1 MMKRSIMRGLALA
14 AVSAVALVGCSS
26 SNGSSSDNGGGAS
39 GEASTA
45 PQQTAASTGSASA
58 DSTPV
63 TLTLAGWSFSTTPEF
78 KTLADG
84 FHAAHPNVTVQLKEY
99 SASDYD
105 TQMTADLAAGKA
117 PDIYI
122 LKNLQNFITYQ
133 SGGQLMDVS
142 DVASQFSSDQLGALD
157 SYKVDGKY
165 WAVPY
170 RQDSW
175 VLFYDKDLFDKAG
188 VPVPDGKWTWDDY
201 VSNAEK
207 LTTAL
212 KGAGSDALGT
222 YLHTWQSVVQGFAQA
237 QTPGADLTS
246 GKDYSYLKPYYQ
258 RALEL
263 QDKGAALSYGTA
275 TTNKTAYQ
283 TEFGKQ
289 QAAMMVMGTWYVA
302 TLLAQQ
308 ASGDANKFQWGIA
321 PAPQYDSSTFDNP
334 VTFGDPT
341 GMGINPAID
350 KSKIAAAKEFLA
362 YAAGQDGAMSLAK
375 IGITPAYTSDQ
386 VTQAF
391 FSVAGAPSDDL
402 SKWTFSHHQTKPEN
416 PVSKQTA
423 KIQSILGDL
432 HSAVMS
438 KSKSID
444 SAISDAT
451 KKIKNEAFNQ

>member
-1 MMKRSIMRGLALA
+1 MKRSIMRGLALA

-26 SNGSSSDNGGGAS
+26 SGGSSGGNGGGAS
-39 GEASTA
+39 NEASTA
-45 PQQTAASTGSASA
+45 PQQTASTGSASA
-58 DSTPV
+58 DSAPV

-142 DVASQFSSDQLGALD
+142 DVASQFSSDQLGALS

-188 VPVPDGKWTWDDY
+188 VPVPNGKWTWDDY

-237 QTPGADLTS
+237 Q
-246 GKDYSYLKPYYQ
+246 K
-258 RALEL
+258 
-263 QDKGAALSYGTA
+263 
-275 TTNKTAYQ
+275 
-283 TEFGKQ
+283 
-289 QAAMMVMGTWYVA
+289 
-302 TLLAQQ
+302 
-308 ASGDANKFQWGIA
+308 
-321 PAPQYDSSTFDNP
+321 
-334 VTFGDPT
+334 
-341 GMGINPAID
+341 
-350 KSKIAAAKEFLA
+350 
-362 YAAGQDGAMSLAK
+362 
-375 IGITPAYTSDQ
+375 
-386 VTQAF
+386 
-391 FSVAGAPSDDL
+391 
-402 SKWTFSHHQTKPEN
+402 
-416 PVSKQTA
+416 
-423 KIQSILGDL
+423 
-432 HSAVMS
+432 
-438 KSKSID
+438 
-444 SAISDAT
+444 
-451 KKIKNEAFNQ
+451 